1 MKNVKKLIDDPKSS
15 LSNIVKPTDLKIPLG
30 ISHLITMSDTAG
42 FSHCLDLYMLS
53 KIFLI

>member
-30 ISHLITMSDTAG
+30 IRHLITMSDTAG
-42 FSHCLDLYMLS
+42 SHCLDLYMLS